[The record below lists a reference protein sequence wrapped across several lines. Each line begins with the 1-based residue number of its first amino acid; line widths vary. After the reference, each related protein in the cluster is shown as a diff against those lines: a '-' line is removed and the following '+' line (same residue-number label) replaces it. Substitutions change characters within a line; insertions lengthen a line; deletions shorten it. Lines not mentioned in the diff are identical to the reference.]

1 MAATL
6 DGKRVIIIAMD
17 GVEQVELDEPRKAL
31 EEAGARV
38 DLVAPAGESIQGM
51 DHVDKSD
58 VLPVDRTID
67 EVSVDEYD
75 ALVIPG
81 GVVNSDH
88 LRAQEGAVRFVRDFY
103 RSGKPIGAICHGA
116 WILIETGLLSG
127 AVLTSYPT
135 LQTDIRNAGA
145 TWVDQEAVLYKGL
158 VSSRRPRDLPAFNDN
173 LIRLIAE
180 GRRHDRVPREQQGY
194 KAAA

>member
-1 MAATL
+1 MAARL

-31 EEAGARV
+31 QEAGAQV
-38 DLVAPAGESIQGM
+38 DLVAPDGKSIQGM
-51 DHVDKSD
+51 DHIDKAD
-58 VLPVDRTID
+58 VLPVDHTID
-67 EVSVDEYD
+67 EVSVDQYD
-75 ALVIPG
+75 GLVIPG

-88 LRAQEGAVRFVRDFY
+88 LRAEEGAVRFVRDFY
-103 RSGKPIGAICHGA
+103 LSGKPMGAICHGA
-116 WILIETGLLSG
+116 WVLVESGLLTG

-135 LQTDIRNAGA
+135 LRTDIRNAGA

-158 VSSRRPRDLPAFNDN
+158 VTSRRPRDLPAFNDN
-173 LIRLIAE
+173 LIRLIGSGE
-180 GRRHDRVPREQQGY
+180 RHERVPREQQGY